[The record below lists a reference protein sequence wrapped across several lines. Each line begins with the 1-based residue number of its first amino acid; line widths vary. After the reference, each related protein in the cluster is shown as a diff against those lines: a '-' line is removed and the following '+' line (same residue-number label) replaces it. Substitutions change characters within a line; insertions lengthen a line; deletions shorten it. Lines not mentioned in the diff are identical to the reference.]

1 LFFHAASKQQK
12 GSEQYNTRFWSWSK
26 VKFYGQGEE
35 APRMWWSSSFCVTKE
50 KEAARTHSM
59 SAVRRAY
66 YINDD
71 VFLPSPSSTTISLST
86 RALTGQERKI
96 PGTKKETATGQPAVK
111 QIKT

>member
-1 LFFHAASKQQK
+1 LFFHAAS
-12 GSEQYNTRFWSWSK
+12 SK
-26 VKFYGQGEE
+26 REVSNIIHDFGHGLRLNFMARAKKHPACGGAAAFVSQ
-35 APRMWWSSSFCVTKE
+35 